1 MKRKVNLIIFF
12 IITTLVVT
20 FSFKR
25 NVIVKAYDDYSSVL
39 EADLSQDDINL
50 MHEDNWL
57 NQYVADNCSTT
68 IDNLTLDNFKTITTI
83 DKANSNLTTLPSSI
97 KFCSNIQSLLIYG
110 NDISIIPKEIGCLKN
125 LEILKIGY
133 KLKGNP
139 LTEIPEEIGN
149 LTKLQYLYID
159 SCKLLSLPNNIA
171 NLTSLQALS
180 IRYNQVTNVPSC
192 IFELGKNAQSTVNIS
207 LDYNQ
212 IIKMEDLTGEYP
224 NLNLSVRYNYLTS
237 VPSINCYQLLT
248 EGNFLPSCGEIQ
260 QQLDFNNTDDIS
272 LKVGEKIDIESILIT
287 SFESGKQTMGENILN
302 DMRVV
307 ADDTTIVDEYGNVLK
322 EGSTSFKVKFTE
334 NPDDNP
340 NGITENSVTLIA
352 TSETTNMQKQENV
365 NLTFSQPNTI
375 ELLLSDNCIDFG
387 DINGLIETPSK
398 ELEISVKSSLNY
410 NLKMQTLGVLS
421 KENDEEYTIPISK
434 IKYSFQDAEY
444 ISLTNNEIILA
455 SNEPFTSDVFKK
467 YKLSFKIGATI
478 GYKAGKYNIP
488 ISIIVIQE

>member
-1 MKRKVNLIIFF
+1 MN
-12 IITTLVVT
+12 
-20 FSFKR
+20 
-25 NVIVKAYDDYSSVL
+25 
-39 EADLSQDDINL
+39 
-50 MHEDNWL
+50 
-57 NQYVADNCSTT
+57 
-68 IDNLTLDNFKTITTI
+68 
-83 DKANSNLTTLPSSI
+83 I
-97 KFCSNIQSLLIYG
+97 K
-110 NDISIIPKEIGCLKN
+110 
-125 LEILKIGY
+125 
-133 KLKGNP
+133 
-139 LTEIPEEIGN
+139 
-149 LTKLQYLYID
+149 
-159 SCKLLSLPNNIA
+159 
-171 NLTSLQALS
+171 
-180 IRYNQVTNVPSC
+180 YNQFTDIPSC
-192 IFELGKNAQSTVNIS
+192 IFELSENVQSKISVS

-212 IIKMEDLTGEYP
+212 ISKINITAGNYPKLDL
-224 NLNLSVRYNYLTS
+224 SIAYNYLTS
-237 VPSINCYQLLT
+237 EPNITCFQLNC
-248 EGNFLPSCGEIQ
+248 EGNFILSNGMYQ
-260 QQLDFNNTDDIS
+260 QQLDFNSTDDIS
-272 LKVGEKIDIESILIT
+272 LKVGEKIDIKSILTT
-287 SFESGKQTMGENILN
+287 SYEDGKQIMGENVLN
-302 DMRVV
+302 NMRVI

-322 EGSTSFKVKFTE
+322 EGSTSFKVKFAE